1 MKPLTEHKE
10 GTTGVITWIANT
22 LSSIY
27 NYNMFQ
33 KDMNVTVIS
42 NNTNGVIVRANG
54 KIFALNK
61 EAASLIGI
69 KQIS

>member
-1 MKPLTEHKE
+1 MKTLTEHKE

-33 KDMNVTVIS
+33 KDMNITIIR
-42 NNTNGVIVRANG
+42 NDDNGVVVRANG

-69 KQIS
+69 EQVS

>member
-22 LSSIY
+22 LL
-27 NYNMFQ
+27 NTYNMFK
-33 KDMNVTVIS
+33 KDMNLTIIS
-42 NNTNGVIVRANG
+42 NDANGVIVRADG
-54 KIFALNK
+54 KVFAINK

-69 KQIS
+69 EKIS

>member
-22 LSSIY
+22 LL
-27 NYNMFQ
+27 NTYNMFK
-33 KDMNVTVIS
+33 KDMNLTVIS
-42 NNTNGVIVRANG
+42 NDANGVIVRADG
-54 KIFALNK
+54 KVFAINK

-69 KQIS
+69 EQIS